1 MLESKKRYG
10 GIFPL
15 KYNINDHTDLL
26 SKAHDN
32 INNFEASVL
41 DESCC
46 EIRWAVAFSSKIKI
60 IQFDVAKICII

>member
-32 INNFEASVL
+32 INNFEASVCGETFAKL
-41 DESCC
+41 
-46 EIRWAVAFSSKIKI
+46 KI
-60 IQFDVAKICII
+60 IN